1 MLRCLTV
8 LSRTSF
14 IVLLVGCLCS
24 ASAMA
29 ESPLQVD
36 RSTSESLRITV
47 APGEVTWITS
57 EYRDGHVAL
66 HAANIEGFALSGT
79 PGQPRVPVASGWVVV
94 PPGTRAE
101 LKVVEAVWR
110 SIEPRRIAPSPMPVF
125 RESGDPERPV
135 LGAELLLPGDKAAS
149 GRLVFSDTELADLS
163 ADVSTSAFSLG
174 TPGAWRGRRIAALA
188 VRPVDVDASG
198 SARRVLER
206 AVLEVTFVRE
216 GGMSSPGK
224 ATPGDDHFSAMMLNG
239 NLLPSLSAD
248 PAVVRP
254 SLGSAK
260 RMTKRGTLL
269 QSEIRIPVTT
279 TRLHRIEAAG
289 LEAAGLLEAAGVEEG
304 HLRLYQRRG
313 TPDGPGLYEEIEV
326 PILVRGDGGAFSGTD
341 AFVFWGLR
349 ARDDGSF
356 QDDAGDHAANAD
368 RDEQYSPSVVDP
380 VSGGNIYY
388 LAFSEPDAGEAWA
401 RFGDVELG
409 AAEGTPLTSYRRT
422 DYFEEDTYHAY
433 APARVTDDRFHWNS
447 VKALDVRMNLSVKS
461 PVPGRNDVGLRCGL
475 IGLGTLAREV
485 RFDLLEGGTS
495 HLLGIQ
501 GGIDHFGEVFDTATS
516 GSAFMSDWLVDSQL
530 IMDNPNTLF
539 VFCYLDWFELDYQ
552 AEYRA
557 VNDALDFH
565 LGEGTGAVDVEIA
578 GFGSAD
584 LHLFDITDPRHP
596 LRCDLG
602 SENIVAE
609 TDGTWTLSIRGG
621 QDVPRGRRFQAVAGD
636 LSSGIPAFQYFRA
649 TEVEVDDD
657 PTVAVGT
664 PDVLVV
670 THPEFRDQ
678 AERWV
683 EYRSA
688 RGPDNLQFH
697 IVDVTQL
704 YGWFT
709 GGMKHPDAIKSMVEY
724 ASANWGTWALQIFGD
739 AYQNTRTLSD
749 PTGQRDW
756 VPSRWHLWE
765 YTRFANALLPSD
777 KWFATPNA
785 GATYPL
791 DTSLPPEMIVARFP
805 CNSANEAAVM
815 VDKVIAFEASEGSW
829 KQRSL
834 FISDDAWSNNFG
846 SQGSDHYHNPWEE
859 KFETNQEAQA
869 VAWENLGCD
878 VAGWCEGLG
887 LGAGRVYI
895 SEELEPISPVEPR
908 EAIEFR
914 DLCERLVLPGLL
926 SEISQSALFVQYQG
940 HASDYVFADEH
951 LIFDAES
958 YQRQDISNFNNSGRP
973 FVFVGLGC
981 HIGAWARDK
990 VEYTLLGGYPS
1001 LAEKM
1006 LRKPNSGAVATYASP
1021 GFEFLDT
1028 NATFS
1033 SFLTQAWLGA
1043 PPRGGDAGR
1052 SRWMVG
1058 ELFLAA
1064 EARMLGAGA
1073 SDLSRLLVAQF
1084 ALLGDGLMML
1094 DAKPP
1099 RTRMSIGWDVVEDGA
1114 EVKARDAGNELV
1126 VTLEAFDE
1134 AGVDRVEVRDQDG
1147 ADVAA
1152 VITGGTP
1159 EGATTDQYVSWDVRL
1174 PFTPEDRTVVFHVYD
1189 TSDVSDDSPHATVS
1203 VVMPSTVALYLD
1215 GRQFVPGVTHLPGG
1229 TPVSLTGRVVTS
1241 SFVAAD
1247 AVLAM
1252 TPVDLVL
1259 SAVSLTRVDEHTVD
1273 MEFTVEVSGGA
1284 PGVVLMIDGESLE
1297 IPLSDATAGVAGIDD
1312 VNVFPNPVSDDA
1324 RFVFRTSSGVSG
1336 GTIHLYS
1343 LAGHRIAS
1351 LPVRT
1356 TDFQGGGAVIVDWD
1370 GRDGEGDRP
1379 ANGVYLYRVELN
1391 TAGGR
1396 VASDM
1401 QRLVIM
1407 R

>member
-1 MLRCLTV
+1 MHRRLIV
-8 LSRTSF
+8 LPRTSF
-14 IVLLVGCLCS
+14 IVLLVGFLCVGS
-24 ASAMA
+24 ALAG
-29 ESPLQVD
+29 SPLQVE

-47 APGEVTWITS
+47 APGEPTWNES
-57 EYRDGHVAL
+57 AYGDGSVSLSTAD
-66 HAANIEGFALSGT
+66 IEGFVLSGT
-79 PGQPRVPVASGWVVV
+79 PGRLRVPVASGWVVV

-101 LKVVEAVWR
+101 LKTVEAVWR
-110 SIEPRRIAPSPMPVF
+110 SIEPRRIAPSPMPVL
-125 RESGDPERPV
+125 RNSGDPERPV

-149 GRLVFSDTELADLS
+149 GRPAFSDAELAELAVGVPS
-163 ADVSTSAFSLG
+163 SAFSLG
-174 TPGAWRGRRIAALA
+174 APGLWRGRRIAALS
-188 VRPVDVDASG
+188 VRPVDVDDSG
-198 SARRVLER
+198 TARRVLER
-206 AVLEVTFVRE
+206 AVLEVTFIPE
-216 GGMSSPGK
+216 GGMSNPVK
-224 ATPGDDHFSAMMLNG
+224 TTPGDDRFPSLMLNG
-239 NLLPSLSAD
+239 NLLPSLPAD
-248 PAVVRP
+248 PAAVGP
-254 SLGSAK
+254 SYGAAK
-260 RMTKRGTLL
+260 RTAKRGTLL
-269 QSEIRIPVTT
+269 QTEIRIPVTK

-289 LEAAGLLEAAGVEEG
+289 LEAAGLLETDGVEDR

-313 TPDGPGLYEEIEV
+313 TPEGPGLYEEIEV
-326 PILVRGDGGAFSGTD
+326 PILVVGDGGAFSGTD

-349 ARDDGSF
+349 ARDDGPF

-401 RFGDVELG
+401 RFEDVALG
-409 AAEGTPLTSYRRT
+409 AAEGASLASYRRT

-447 VKALDVRMNLSVKS
+447 VKAEDVRMNLAVKN
-461 PVPGRNDVGLRCGL
+461 PVLGRNDVGLKCGL
-475 IGLGTLAREV
+475 VGLGTLEREV

-495 HLLGIQ
+495 HLLGIL
-501 GGIDHFGEVFDTATS
+501 GGIDQFGDVFDTATS
-516 GSAFMSDWLVDSQL
+516 GSAFMSDWLVDAQL
-530 IMDNPNTLF
+530 ILDNTNTRF
-539 VFCYLDWFELDYQ
+539 SFFYLDWYELDYQ

-557 VNDALDFH
+557 VDDALDFH
-565 LGEGTGAVDVEIA
+565 LGEGTGAVDVEVG

-584 LHLFDITDPRHP
+584 LHLFDISDPRRP

-602 SENIVAE
+602 SGNIIAE
-609 TDGTWTLSIRGG
+609 TDGTWTLSIRGV
-621 QDVPRGRRFQAVAGD
+621 QDVSRGRRFQAVAGD
-636 LSSGIPAFQYFRA
+636 LSLGVPAFQYFRA

-670 THPEFRDQ
+670 THPEFREQ

-709 GGMKHPDAIKSMVEY
+709 GGMKHHDAVRSMVEY

-756 VPSRWHLWE
+756 VPSRWHVWD
-765 YTRFANALLPSD
+765 YTRFANALMPSD
-777 KWFATPNA
+777 KWFVNPNA
-785 GATYPL
+785 GPSYPD
-791 DTSLPPEMIVARFP
+791 DTFMPPEMVVARFP
-805 CNSANEAAVM
+805 CNSAAEAATM
-815 VDKVIAFEASEGSW
+815 IDKVIAFEASEGSW

-834 FISDDAWSNNFG
+834 FVSDDAWSNNFG
-846 SQGSDHYHNPWEE
+846 SQGSDHYHNLWEE
-859 KFETNQEAQA
+859 EFERNQEAQA
-869 VAWENLGCD
+869 AAWESLGCD
-878 VAGWCEGLG
+878 DAGWCEGLG

-895 SEELEPISPVEPR
+895 SEQLDPISPPEPR
-908 EAIEFR
+908 EAREFQ
-914 DLCERLVLPGLL
+914 DHCERLVLPDLL
-926 SEISQSALFVQYQG
+926 SEISQSAMFVQYQG
-940 HASDYVFADEH
+940 HASDYILADER
-951 LIFDAES
+951 LIFDAAT
-958 YQRQDISNFNNSGRP
+958 YQRQDIANFNNSGRP

-990 VEYTLLGGYPS
+990 VDYTILGGYPS

-1021 GFEFLDT
+1021 AFEFLDK

-1033 SFLTQAWLGA
+1033 TVLTQTWLGA
-1043 PPRGGDAGR
+1043 PPRGGDSGR

-1058 ELFLAA
+1058 ELFLAT
-1064 EARMLGAGA
+1064 EARLLAVGG
-1073 SDLSRLLVAQF
+1073 DELSRRLVAQF

-1099 RTRMSIGWDVVEDGA
+1099 RTRMSIGWDVIEDGA
-1114 EVKARDAGNELV
+1114 EVKARDEGNELV

-1147 ADVAA
+1147 ADVDA

-1159 EGATTDQYVSWDVRL
+1159 EGAMTDQYVSWDVRL

-1189 TSDVSDDSPHATVS
+1189 TSDASDDSPHATVS

-1215 GRQFVPGVTHLPGG
+1215 GSQFVPGVTPLPGG
-1229 TPVSLTGRVVTS
+1229 APVTLTGRVVTS

-1247 AVLAM
+1247 AELAL
-1252 TPVDLVL
+1252 TPVDLML

-1273 MEFTVEVSGGA
+1273 MEFTVEVNGGA
-1284 PGVVLMIDGESLE
+1284 PGVVLMIAGESLE
-1297 IPLSDATAGVAGIDD
+1297 IPLSDASAGVAGIDD
-1312 VNVFPNPVSDDA
+1312 VNVFPNPVSDGA

-1356 TDFQGGGAVIVDWD
+1356 TDFQGGGVVIVDWD

-1391 TAGGR
+1391 TAGGH